1 MWWIYLHTLILN
13 LCLFS
18 FIIVYGV
25 HYLRFDSGKPN
36 FNMGWCLDSRNGY
49 QWILSWIE
57 IINKTSLHLPLGTEW
72 VCLLLQGCVMFQVSI
87 SLFLSGYLST
97 GRSIYTNG
105 KDDSTFL
112 FSWLLSI
119 SVPLIAW
126 TVSPLHWFGGTPL
139 QEKKKKGICN
149 YVFSLHSSWSEV
161 LVLGLHNQEF
171 MLKE

>member
-1 MWWIYLHTLILN
+1 MNIFTYLSLEFS
-13 LCLFS
+13 LFS

-49 QWILSWIE
+49 HWVLSWIE

-97 GRSIYTNG
+97 GRSIYTNDE
-105 KDDSTFL
+105 DDSTFL

-119 SVPLIAW
+119 SMPFIAW

-139 QEKKKKGICN
+139 QEKKKKKEFAIL
-149 YVFSLHSSWSEV
+149 FSLCIVAGVRFWS
-161 LVLGLHNQEF
+161 
-171 MLKE
+171 